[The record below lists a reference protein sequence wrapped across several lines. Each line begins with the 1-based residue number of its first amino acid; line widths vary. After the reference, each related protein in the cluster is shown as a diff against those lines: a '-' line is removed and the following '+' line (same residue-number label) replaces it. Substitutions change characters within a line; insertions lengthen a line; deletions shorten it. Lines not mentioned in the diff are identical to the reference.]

1 MGMVIFTDMR
11 FNENMMIY
19 TNFSHS
25 DYIKIIFIMVFN
37 I

>member
-1 MGMVIFTDMR
+1 MSVVIFTNMR
-11 FNENMMIY
+11 LNENMMIY

-25 DYIKIIFIMVFN
+25 EYIKIIFIMVFN